1 MEFRRVLFR
10 SEVPRRAAET
20 RIVNVREEIV
30 DGVTE
35 FVKQGLGIV
44 EADQHRL
51 ARRWLHEVVVVRAE
65 HDLVA
70 EQAGMAAEGRRPGA
84 RTLTRAGEVVAIE
97 DADLLAGLAI
107 GDAVEA
113 DVRMR
118 AEEHT
123 SEHQTIMRNSY
134 SVF

>member
-84 RTLTRAGEVVAIE
+84 RTLTRAGE
-97 DADLLAGLAI
+97 I
-107 GDAVEA
+107 G
-113 DVRMR
+113 R
-118 AEEHT
+118 ASCRERVC
-123 SEHQTIMRNSY
+123 QY
-134 SVF
+134 V